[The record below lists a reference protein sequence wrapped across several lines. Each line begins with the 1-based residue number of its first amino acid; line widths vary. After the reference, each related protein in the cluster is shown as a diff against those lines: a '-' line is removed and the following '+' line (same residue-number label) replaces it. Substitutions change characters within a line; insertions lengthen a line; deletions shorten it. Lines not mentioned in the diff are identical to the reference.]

1 MFSSSAGKKGHADQ
15 MSEMRFAMA
24 HLSTISGI
32 NWIAT
37 VHCDHRI
44 CNADSILQFVITVR
58 PTTRYCRDPLKRRT
72 RGIGPFERAHAEQPG
87 VDSE

>member
-15 MSEMRFAMA
+15 MFGMRFAMA
-24 HLSTISGI
+24 HPSTISGI

-44 CNADSILQFVITVR
+44 CNADSILQFVIAVR
-58 PTTRYCRDPLKRRT
+58 PTTRYCRDPLKREPAESVRLS
-72 RGIGPFERAHAEQPG
+72 AHAEQPG